1 MLSEAAF
8 PRQRFRG
15 INYDDD
21 LNEEL
26 SRFAM
31 RAAAFEENT
40 DIFLP
45 RAASESSSAIL
56 ERSDTLAV

>member
-1 MLSEAAF
+1 
-8 PRQRFRG
+8 
-15 INYDDD
+15 
-21 LNEEL
+21 
-26 SRFAM
+26 M

-56 ERSDTLAV
+56 ERSDTLDV